1 MDLVKFYRYNKKVI
15 RLIEMFNLLF
25 KIVKGYLNN
34 ILNKRDGGDEQK
46 LIKWIYNCDMSLF
59 IIFIFDDGEK

>member
-34 ILNKRDGGDEQK
+34 ILNKRDGGDE
-46 LIKWIYNCDMSLF
+46 
-59 IIFIFDDGEK
+59 